1 MTTTACLPEC
11 ERNCWTGQDKH
22 AFGCPVAV
30 MFGSAEQAYFG
41 PRAPLTEAQKDLTKI
56 QCNCGRSPLHPV
68 SAHVPAPQAEDGG
81 KVGRKVCQKIPHSAG
96 GGYMHDEEHDGPYD
110 VDGVLYCGRC
120 HSWYNN
126 PADHGAPALSE
137 QPRTA
142 AGDGDSNCPE
152 DLCDGVQHWFGDQ
165 PFSCPNVC
173 LCADKPGPHTH
184 SPSGSIEAERDAL
197 RAELAAAREEVAE
210 MKTCRHE
217 WGDPQTKDGAVKT
230 CQLCGVG
237 GTDCAAEKA
246 RADKAEQEYREIKA
260 VLAVTRDDLAKAEQR
275 VREYEELITGAPFGI
290 PEAKRKI
297 LAARLDSRAAILRE
311 QKEGGR

>member
-1 MTTTACLPEC
+1 MTNTACLPEC

-22 AFGCPVAV
+22 AFGCPVAA

-41 PRAPLTEAQKDLTKI
+41 PRAPLAEAPDLTKI

-142 AGDGDSNCPE
+142 AGDGS
-152 DLCDGVQHWFGDQ
+152 
-165 PFSCPNVC
+165 
-173 LCADKPGPHTH
+173 APGKWAEEL
-184 SPSGSIEAERDAL
+184 IAERNAL
-197 RAELAAAREEVAE
+197 RSELATAREEIAE
-210 MKTCRHE
+210 N
-217 WGDPQTKDGAVKT
+217 GALCVK
-230 CQLCGVG
+230 L
-237 GTDCAAEKA
+237 AAEKA